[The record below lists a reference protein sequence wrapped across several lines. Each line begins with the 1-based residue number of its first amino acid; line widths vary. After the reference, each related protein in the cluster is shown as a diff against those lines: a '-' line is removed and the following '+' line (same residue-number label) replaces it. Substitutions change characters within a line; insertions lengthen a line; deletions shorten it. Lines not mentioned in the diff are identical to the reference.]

1 MVDSVLIDLVL
12 LGVKTNGKKEE
23 AEALWLL
30 CVVAL
35 VK

>member
-1 MVDSVLIDLVL
+1 MVGSVCVDLVL
-12 LGVKTNGKKEE
+12 MGMKTKGKKEE